1 MITSPI
7 RQTAIA
13 FAGRRID
20 AQQAK
25 AVRFPPENIGAVRE
39 ALKTLLVRLA
49 PRLLVT
55 SAACGSDL
63 LVLDVATE
71 LRIETVKIVLPLAPE
86 VFRRT
91 SVTDRPNAPL
101 WGGLYDRSIAAA
113 REGSNLVLLGRGEGD
128 PAAYAAASE
137 AILDEAAGAARRISP
152 LPELVAVIAWEGA
165 SRGADDLTDAF
176 RKLALEKGFRVE
188 EVSTLR
194 RT

>member
-1 MITSPI
+1 
-7 RQTAIA
+7 
-13 FAGRRID
+13 
-20 AQQAK
+20 
-25 AVRFPPENIGAVRE
+25 
-39 ALKTLLVRLA
+39 
-49 PRLLVT
+49 
-55 SAACGSDL
+55 
-63 LVLDVATE
+63 VATE

-101 WGGLYDRSIAAA
+101 WGGLYDRSISAA

-128 PAAYAAASE
+128 PAAYAAANE
-137 AILDEAAGAARRISP
+137 AILDEAAGAARKISP

-194 RT
+194 RA